1 MDMFSMM
8 SGMMENMVSF
18 MVAWQP
24 QFRNIETLWFS
35 ITRTRLPFVDCRG
48 VLSFAA
54 FELE

>member
-24 QFRNIETLWFS
+24 QFRNIETVVFNNKNKAS
-35 ITRTRLPFVDCRG
+35 VC
-48 VLSFAA
+48 
-54 FELE
+54 